1 MVRQHRRFELLNVEL
16 NGQPVGNATIDAWE
30 DDASVRRWAARIM
43 MKAAHGSTAGT
54 MTGTTREGVRMKG
67 RFTIGAG
74 SVGPKGGSV
83 MVDLHGETPLEE
95 DTDVPDSDA

>member
-1 MVRQHRRFELLNVEL
+1 MVREHRRFELLNVEL
-16 NGQPVGNATIDAWE
+16 DGQPVGNATIDSWE

-54 MTGTTREGVRMKG
+54 MTGSTREGVRMKG
-67 RFTIGAG
+67 GFTIGVG

-83 MVDLHGETPLEE
+83 IVDLHGDTPLEE
-95 DTDVPDSDA
+95 DADALDLDA

>member
-1 MVRQHRRFELLNVEL
+1 VVRRHRRFELLNVKL

-30 DDASVRRWAARIM
+30 DDASVQRWAARIM

-67 RFTIGAG
+67 GFTIGAG

-83 MVDLHGETPLEE
+83 VVDLHGDSPLEE
-95 DTDVPDSDA
+95 DRDTADLDA